1 MPQDHNATNIKQVLT
16 ETLELWKLETA
27 KLVGITTDSGSN
39 IKLACELLN
48 WRSFSCFGHNFNLA
62 IRKGLNDTRIQRAL
76 RICRRVV
83 AAFSRSWKKQ
93 CDLVAAQEQN
103 LPIHKLKLGVVT
115 QWGSVYDMVNRLME
129 QMEAIRVVL
138 CDDRSSSH
146 LIPSWQDYD
155 ILLSITAALK
165 PLKVMTDA
173 LSGESCVTI
182 SAVKP
187 ILNHIINELKEE
199 EGDTEMTREIKE
211 RIKVDLELRYLGDGD
226 IGQLLELASFLDPRF
241 KLTHVSDRASI
252 LKEIETQ
259 MLKEI
264 DTDITTCHSSAATL
278 VTSRPISSSSAAL
291 PPPNKKLKGLSKV
304 LSHCF
309 TDQAVQQLSPQQK
322 VKQEIDQYF
331 THPQLDCSGDPIR
344 VVEV

>member
-1 MPQDHNATNIKQVLT
+1 MDLTGFAVSAAQAQTIKN
-16 ETLELWKLETA
+16 LW
-27 KLVGITTDSGSN
+27 D
-39 IKLACELLN
+39 ELLN
-48 WRSFSCFGHNFNLA
+48 WRRLSCFGHNLNLA
-62 IRKGLNDTRIQRAL
+62 VGKGLNDTRIQRTL
-76 RICRRVV
+76 RICRGVV
-83 AAFSRSWKKQ
+83 AAFSRSWKKRR
-93 CDLVAAQEQN
+93 DLVAAQEQKN
-103 LPIHKLKLGVVT
+103 LPIHKLKLDVVT
-115 QWGSVYDMVNRLME
+115 RWGSVYDMVDRLME

-146 LIPSWQDYD
+146 LIPSWQDCD

-187 ILNHIINELKEE
+187 LLNHIINELKEE
-199 EGDTEMTREIKE
+199 EGETEMTREIKE

-226 IGQLLELASFLDPRF
+226 IGKLLELASFLDPRF

-252 LKEIETQ
+252 LKDIETQ

-291 PPPNKKLKGLSKV
+291 PPPNKKLK
-304 LSHCF
+304 
-309 TDQAVQQLSPQQK
+309 D
-322 VKQEIDQYF
+322 
-331 THPQLDCSGDPIR
+331 
-344 VVEV
+344 